1 MTNNNQYP
9 LCHEHNNHPKEDLA
23 FCKRCELHNDC
34 HVFQEYLQPPWVKDE
49 TGHERMADSNLRVV
63 RAAKLSAI
71 CDKCRHYHG
80 HAKCDAFPEK
90 VPTKIMLAMFLMFIH
105 MKMIRGF
112 GLNQCIPE
120 MKNVKVRRK
129 RDSENR
135 RANTI

>member
-63 RAAKLSAI
+63 RAEKLSAI

-90 VPTKIMLAMFLMFIH
+90 VPTKIMLGYVSH
-105 MKMIRGF
+105 VHPYEDDQGIRFEPMHPRNEKRKGKKKKGF
-112 GLNQCIPE
+112 
-120 MKNVKVRRK
+120 
-129 RDSENR
+129 
-135 RANTI
+135 